1 MGAVDLGQTLQVFH
15 ASLEDLALEAV
26 LELLAR
32 SKATGVLAVE
42 GEAAEGELLW
52 EKGRLYDAQVV
63 YPRRASG
70 RRALDYF
77 LGLRRGEVRLE
88 PVRVSRPPTLTGDL
102 MDLAFAAERRGV
114 WARAS
119 GLPPDWSLTVWP
131 RGKLGALTPLL
142 ERARGKPLA
151 EALLLY
157 EAPPSVVASVLSSLA
172 KADLVEF
179 RPKGTRRL
187 FPLWPWGIR
196 RRG

>member
-1 MGAVDLGQTLQVFH
+1 MGAVDFERTLRIFH

-42 GEAAEGELLW
+42 GEVAEGELLW
-52 EKGRLYDAQVV
+52 EGGRLYDAQVV
-63 YPRRASG
+63 YPRKASG

-77 LGLRRGEVRLE
+77 LGLRRGEVYLE
-88 PVRVSRPPTLTGDL
+88 PVRVSRPPTLAGDL
-102 MDLAFAAERRGV
+102 LDLAFAAERARV

-119 GLPPDWSLTVWP
+119 GLPSDWGLTVWP

-142 ERARGKPLA
+142 ERAQGKPLA
-151 EALLLY
+151 EVLLLY
-157 EAPPSVVASVLSSLA
+157 GAPPSAVASVLSSLA
-172 KADLVEF
+172 KAGLVEF
-179 RPKGTRRL
+179 RPKGTRKL

-196 RRG
+196 QGA

>member
-1 MGAVDLGQTLQVFH
+1 MGAVDFERTLRVFRT
-15 ASLEDLALEAV
+15 SLEDLALEAV

-32 SKATGVLAVE
+32 SKATGVLAVV

-52 EKGRLYDAQVV
+52 EGGRLYDAQVV
-63 YPRRASG
+63 YPRKASG

-77 LGLRRGEVRLE
+77 LGLRRGEVYLE

-102 MDLAFAAERRGV
+102 LDLAFAAERARV

-119 GLPPDWSLTVWP
+119 GLPSDWGLTLRP
-131 RGKLGALTPLL
+131 RGRLGALTPFL

-151 EALLLY
+151 EVLLLY
-157 EAPPSVVASVLSSLA
+157 EAPPSAAASVLSSLA
-172 KADLVEF
+172 KAGLVEF
-179 RPKGTRRL
+179 RPKGTRKL

-196 RRG
+196 RGA